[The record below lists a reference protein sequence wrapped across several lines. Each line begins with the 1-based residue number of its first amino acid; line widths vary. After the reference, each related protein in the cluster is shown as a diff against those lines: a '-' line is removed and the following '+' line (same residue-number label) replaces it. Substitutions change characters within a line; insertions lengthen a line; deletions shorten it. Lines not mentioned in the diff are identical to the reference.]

1 MKQLYQKPVSELL
14 EFEADAKM
22 LTTSGKNDLNS
33 DDDYNYPFGK

>member
-14 EFEADAKM
+14 DFEADAKM
-22 LTTSGKNDLNS
+22 LTTSGNDLNS